1 MVLFRDKLPL
11 RPILKNNIVDMFF
24 TCIQKTINLQP
35 LFFYHRGQEQK
46 SDDDNDRDG
55 ARIGG
60 HHSPDSEHRLSKSLR
75 SPNYEE
81 RNTTRDRCVFLHCV
95 VHAFVHILF
104 PTD

>member
-1 MVLFRDKLPL
+1 MPMEQK
-11 RPILKNNIVDMFF
+11 NIVDMFS
-24 TCIQKTINLQP
+24 TCIQKTVNLQP
-35 LFFYHRGQEQK
+35 LFCLRGQEQK
-46 SDDDNDRDG
+46 SDDDNDRRDG

-81 RNTTRDRCVFLHCV
+81 RNSSRDRCVFPHCI